1 MMNII
6 QQKEISMEI
15 RILKR
20 RALAI
25 ALIVICLAITAAG
38 TLAFYTAEERAHNVI
53 TTGGVEIEVH
63 EWANEDKTEPFPE
76 DGVDDVTPGLS
87 VTKIAEV
94 ENTGASAAWIRV
106 LVETKV
112 TAADGETELSAE
124 PVSIDF
130 NTENWTEGDDG
141 WWYYNE
147 ALEPGETAEPLFT
160 AVTFAPTMGN
170 EYQESTC
177 VIDVTAQ
184 AVQSANNGTSATDA
198 TGWPA

>member
-63 EWANEDKTEPFPE
+63 EWTNEDKTEPFPE

-112 TAADGETELSAE
+112 TAAIMGNTDFDNDKTITLQMNAAGAE
-124 PVSIDF
+124 PAEKTMTAATVS
-130 NTENWTEGDDG
+130 
-141 WWYYNE
+141 
-147 ALEPGETAEPLFT
+147 
-160 AVTFAPTMGN
+160 FAPEEIPKMKG
-170 EYQESTC
+170 
-177 VIDVTAQ
+177 
-184 AVQSANNGTSATDA
+184 
-198 TGWPA
+198 PAIGL